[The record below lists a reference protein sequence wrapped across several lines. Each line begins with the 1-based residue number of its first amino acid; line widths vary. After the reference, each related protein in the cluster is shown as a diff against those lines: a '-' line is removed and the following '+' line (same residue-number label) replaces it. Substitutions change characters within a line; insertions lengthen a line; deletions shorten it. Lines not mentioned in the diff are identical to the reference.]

1 MTNCQSNLYWTRFI
15 HSPNLLIKKW
25 QQKLNNCHLQLLLS
39 PSFFLLFIFPRST
52 TITYLMFFFFHHNH
66 HQHISVVLS
75 RPPPPYFYCFPSTT
89 TTTIP
94 FIQFILLLLIINI
107 IIIRIIFIVFS
118 KKIVIS
124 QKLISESEVNLSRKP
139 LRILKEVAWVFVC
152 FVLLYIYIIIQLSP
166 CSPTGF
172 RKLRFSIVSM
182 LTWD

>member
-1 MTNCQSNLYWTRFI
+1 MTTEVKQLPPPTSPLPLIFSFIYFPSINHHHISNV
-15 HSPNLLIKKW
+15 
-25 QQKLNNCHLQLLLS
+25 
-39 PSFFLLFIFPRST
+39 
-52 TITYLMFFFFHHNH
+52 FFFHHNH

-75 RPPPPYFYCFPSTT
+75 RPPPPYFYCFPSTTT

-152 FVLLYIYIIIQLSP
+152 FVLLYIYNNTAFTLLSYYWFP
-166 CSPTGF
+166 KTPFFNSVYVDMG
-172 RKLRFSIVSM
+172 LRGVRMWTF
-182 LTWD
+182 